1 MLQTI
6 ITEENSSNFTT
17 IASTF
22 GEIVDYTTNR
32 TETDGKLKTNYELL
46 QGFCIY
52 NMKLD
57 KKANQICGSLCLTS
71 LIENSSMVLEPAYMK
86 YIWENIVYFIDKS
99 VFYAKSE
106 IINSLISLIF
116 ASENLFKPF
125 ATVTL
130 YKILDFLTDGDWLKR
145 KLALNVVYTLVI
157 YCQEEILPLKA
168 HIIEFL
174 KVLKCDK
181 IKEVRE
187 VCMQTLKLL
196 NNSEDNEEKLSSE
209 ENDDENNY
217 SIREIKDRKENIQIE
232 NSPRNKI
239 IAETTKK
246 DIQISPNFKNSQKK
260 IENEIS
266 KIEKKSVNNSRMDFD
281 NSNLNDLISGND
293 FMFEEKNENKKEN
306 CGKFAGLN
314 KKAITN
320 KNTVVQSKNELS
332 SNNKNLDENQL
343 KTQKSFPIKNNRDK
357 SRDKLSTSISNNK
370 KEISVNRK
378 SDNSF
383 VNSKMAI
390 KRNPKYSIFKT
401 QANRDFFTK
410 TKNQDGE
417 IEILFKEENKNNL
430 SKKYFQEESIQQR
443 ENMAEKEKLFS
454 RIENYQKIN
463 KNYVENEE
471 INPEIN
477 SSNEIDCIE
486 ISENKKETKMI
497 ELLPNSSNKMVC
509 T

>member
-1 MLQTI
+1 M
-6 ITEENSSNFTT
+6 EENSSNFTT

-22 GEIVDYTTNR
+22 GDIVEYTTNR
-32 TETDGKLKTNYELL
+32 PETDGKLKTNYELL

-52 NMKLD
+52 NLKLD

-71 LIENSSMVLEPAYMK
+71 LIENSAMVLEPAYMK

-99 VFYAKSE
+99 IFHAKSE

-157 YCQEEILPLKA
+157 YSQEEILPLKA

-196 NNSEDNEEKLSSE
+196 NSSDDHEEKILSE
-209 ENDDENNY
+209 EYEEENNC
-217 SIREIKDRKENIQIE
+217 SNREINERKENQQVD
-232 NSPRNKI
+232 NSPRSKVVS
-239 IAETTKK
+239 ETIKK
-246 DIQISPNFKNSQKK
+246 DVEISPKFRNSQKK
-260 IENEIS
+260 IEHEIS
-266 KIEKKSVNNSRMDFD
+266 KIEKKSVNNSRIDFD
-281 NSNLNDLISGND
+281 NSNLNDLITGND
-293 FMFEEKNENKKEN
+293 FMFEEKNDNKKEIS
-306 CGKFAGLN
+306 GKYARV
-314 KKAITN
+314 KKQEITN
-320 KNTVVQSKNELS
+320 KTTVVQSKNELTT
-332 SNNKNLDENQL
+332 NIKNSDENEL
-343 KTQKSFPIKNNRDK
+343 KAQKSFPNKNIRDK

-378 SDNSF
+378 SDNTF

-401 QANRDFFTK
+401 QANKEFFTK
-410 TKNQDGE
+410 TKNKDGDV
-417 IEILFKEENKNNL
+417 EILFKEENKNNL
-430 SKKYFQEESIQQR
+430 SKKHFQEESIQDR
-443 ENMAEKEKLFS
+443 DKISEKEKL
-454 RIENYQKIN
+454 IPKIDNIQKIN
-463 KNYVENEE
+463 KSYFMNEE
-471 INPEIN
+471 INPSI
-477 SSNEIDCIE
+477 SSSRDNDRIR
-486 ISENKKETKMI
+486 ISENKIETKI
-497 ELLPNSSNKMVC
+497 FELLPNSSNKMV
-509 T
+509 